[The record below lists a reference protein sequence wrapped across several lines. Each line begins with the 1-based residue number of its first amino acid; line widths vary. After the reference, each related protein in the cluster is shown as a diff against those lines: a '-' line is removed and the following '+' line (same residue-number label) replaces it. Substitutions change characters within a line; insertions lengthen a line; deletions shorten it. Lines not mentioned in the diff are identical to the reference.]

1 MYVFPNIFL
10 ESNSHYLWND
20 WNTYL
25 LASNRIKFVQF
36 IQFWNSLPNPLESCN
51 GIKQLNSYSEHQI
64 SLLEL
69 NDLIQMIWVAVTW
82 VKLNVNSLK
91 SCITFIARGGHTVYI
106 YEVDGLTVHRKI
118 RPTMRWRLHQNYIKI
133 HSGGQCKVSSMSKQ
147 IVNPMV
153 NVTDF

>member
-69 NDLIQMIWVAVTW
+69 YDLIQMIWVAVTW

-106 YEVDGLTVHRKI
+106 YEVDGLTVHRKSAQQCGEDCTKI
-118 RPTMRWRLHQNYIKI
+118 TLKFTRVDSAKFHQ
-133 HSGGQCKVSSMSKQ
+133 CLSKL
-147 IVNPMV
+147 
-153 NVTDF
+153 